1 MKVFPA
7 ELGGPHMK
15 HWKHLNFD
23 QRKMI
28 SHMLSK
34 KYKLIEMADLL
45 GVDASS
51 ISKEIKRN
59 RFLDKKGTVLDQV
72 CKHTLRFPYVCNG
85 CSKKYNVCP
94 FTRLRYDAKKAQSAA
109 EFRLVSTR
117 QGLNMTPEEYSLLD
131 ETIKEGVNDGQ
142 SIYHIVKSNP
152 ELKVSVPNVY
162 RLINTHQL
170 TTKRMDLPYAVRY
183 KKRKTLKQY
192 EYKENN
198 RIDRTNRTYVDFL
211 AFKFNHPG
219 LFHVQMDFLGNIWT
233 DKKSILTLTIPDLHY
248 VILFLV
254 ESPNSKKIISIFDQ
268 LDLTLTTKM
277 FTKVFPFILTD
288 RDPCFS
294 QFDHVETSLNTGE
307 RRTHLFYC
315 DSFNSSQK
323 ANVEQMNKQ
332 LRKFFPKGKSIDH
345 LSKEEVNDI
354 NQIINKSRISSLA
367 GASPNEAFSKLF
379 GKKTLDIL
387 TDILI

>member
-1 MKVFPA
+1 
-7 ELGGPHMK
+7 MK
-15 HWKHLNFD
+15 HWKHLSFD
-23 QRKMI
+23 QRKTI

-34 KYKLIEMADLL
+34 KYKCVEMADVL
-45 GVDASS
+45 GVDAST

-59 RFLDKKGTVLDQV
+59 RFLYKKGSISNQV

-85 CSKKYNVCP
+85 CSKKYNACP
-94 FTRLRYDAKKAQSAA
+94 FTQLRYDAKKAHSAA
-109 EFRLVSTR
+109 NFRLISTR
-117 QGLNMTPEEYSLLD
+117 QGLNMTPEEYKLLD

-142 SIYHIVKSNP
+142 SIYHIIKSNP
-152 ELKVSVPNVY
+152 ELKVSVPNAY

-170 TTKRMDLPYAVRY
+170 STKRMDLPYAVRY

-192 EYKENN
+192 EYKENH
-198 RIDRTNRTYVDFL
+198 RIDRTNRKYIDFL
-211 AFKFNHPG
+211 AFQFNHPS
-219 LFHVQMDFLGNIWT
+219 LFHVQMDFLGNIKT
-233 DKKSILTLTIPDLHY
+233 DKKSILTLTIPGLHY

-254 ESPNSKKIISIFDQ
+254 ESPNSKKIINIFDQ
-268 LDLTLTTKM
+268 LELVLTTKM

-288 RDPCFS
+288 RDPSFS

-345 LSKEEVNDI
+345 LSIEEVNDI
-354 NQIINKSRISSLA
+354 NQILNKSRISSLS

>member
-1 MKVFPA
+1 MFPA
-7 ELGGPHMK
+7 ELGGNFMK

-34 KYKLIEMADLL
+34 KYKCVEMADVL
-45 GVDASS
+45 GVDAST

-59 RFLDKKGTVLDQV
+59 RFLDKKGSVLNQV

-85 CSKKYNVCP
+85 CAKKYNVCP
-94 FTRLRYDAKKAQSAA
+94 FTQLRYDAKKAQSAA
-109 EFRLVSTR
+109 DFRLVSTR
-117 QGLNMTPEEYSLLD
+117 QGLNMTPEEYKLLD

-142 SIYHIVKSNP
+142 SIYHIIKSNP
-152 ELKVSVPNVY
+152 ELKVSVPNAY

-170 TTKRMDLPYAVRY
+170 STKRMDLPYAVRY
-183 KKRKTLKQY
+183 KKRKALKQY
-192 EYKENN
+192 EYKENH
-198 RIDRTNRTYVDFL
+198 RIDRTNRKYIDFL
-211 AFKFNHPG
+211 AFQFNHPS
-219 LFHVQMDFLGNIWT
+219 LFHVQMDFLGKIKT
-233 DKKSILTLTIPDLHY
+233 DKKSILTLTIPGLHY

-254 ESPNSKKIISIFDQ
+254 ESPNSKKVLDIFNQ
-268 LDLTLTTKM
+268 LELVLTTKM

-345 LSKEEVNDI
+345 HTIEEVNDI
-354 NQIINKSRISSLA
+354 NRIINKSRISSLS